1 MTVRENQMTKEEVAQ
16 TLEDLLGSELALRR
30 PSQGGL
36 KPIEK
41 KALRIAIN
49 ELRASPVAPA
59 IRRK

>member
-1 MTVRENQMTKEEVAQ
+1 MTKEEVAQ